1 MRCPQCNKELGGDS
15 RFCSSCG
22 AKIGPEDVTITR
34 SIPELF
40 QEISVGTVIAE
51 RYKIVEEIGRG
62 GMGVIYK
69 AEDTRLKRTVA
80 LKFLPPELTLNEHAR
95 ERFIREAQAAAA
107 LDHPNICTVH
117 EIDEADGK
125 TFISMAFIQGQS
137 LKKRI
142 EMGALDSDEILE
154 FAIQIMEGLE
164 EAHSKSII
172 HRDIKSA
179 NIMVTEKGQA
189 KIMDFGLAKVTG
201 DPMMT
206 QEGAA
211 IGTVAY
217 MSPEQARGE
226 PVDHRSDLWSF
237 GVVLYEMLTGHLP
250 FQGKDEASF
259 LYAIVHEQLKPAK
272 DIIPKIPDEWQQIMD
287 HALTKKPESRYQSAS
302 EVLKDLRRY
311 QKIVKA
317 PRTGITDFK
326 SFMRFIHKPQIAWP
340 LILVILLIC
349 TGGVLLFHRFGKMR
363 WARNEALPEIIKLVE
378 TENYLEAYKL
388 AERAEKYIPKYPLL
402 LELWPRMSVEM
413 SIRSEPDGANIYYK
427 NYEDNE
433 GAWEFLGQTPLQ
445 ERRLP
450 IGYYRWKIEK
460 EGYEKVERAF
470 EARLRPL
477 NFSLDR
483 EGSIPEEM
491 VRIPM
496 GSISSLIILSVGRTE
511 PVSVDNFLIDRFEVS
526 NRQYKEF
533 VDNGG
538 YKKSG
543 YWKHEFIKDS
553 HILTWEEAMAE
564 FKDKTGMSGPATWEL
579 GSFPEGEDG
588 YPVRGVS
595 WHEAAAYAE
604 FVGKQLPTIYH
615 WVRASGWNQA
625 SHFIPLSNYSG
636 TNPASCGKYQGL
648 SPFGT
653 YDMAGN
659 IREWC
664 WNESDGMRYI
674 MGGAWDD
681 PTYAFQIPDIKS
693 PFDRSDTNGF
703 RCMKNLSEK
712 TSAENLIQPLP
723 LAEFRDYTQEKPVD
737 DETFEHFRQ
746 FYVYEKSD
754 LNPVVEKI
762 DETSEYWVMQKVTF
776 DAAYGNERIIAY
788 LFLPKNSEPPYQ
800 TVVFFPGVNATY
812 SNSFEN
818 DGIGG
823 LEFIPKTGRAL
834 VHPIYKSTYER
845 RDGYVVPPT
854 SLQAWHIR
862 VRYWY
867 QDLARSLDYLAT
879 RPDID
884 YDKLAYFGW
893 SWGALMGPVYLALES
908 RFKVGIL
915 IAGGFMLLPEMKM
928 IPEADQINFAPH
940 VKKPILMMN
949 GRYDYIYPYERSQV
963 PMFRF
968 LGTPNE
974 HKEHKLY
981 DTDHNVPLSEVMKHS
996 LIWLDKYLG
1005 PVK

>member
-1 MRCPQCNKELGGDS
+1 
-15 RFCSSCG
+15 
-22 AKIGPEDVTITR
+22 
-34 SIPELF
+34 
-40 QEISVGTVIAE
+40 
-51 RYKIVEEIGRG
+51 
-62 GMGVIYK
+62 
-69 AEDTRLKRTVA
+69 
-80 LKFLPPELTLNEHAR
+80 
-95 ERFIREAQAAAA
+95 
-107 LDHPNICTVH
+107 
-117 EIDEADGK
+117 
-125 TFISMAFIQGQS
+125 
-137 LKKRI
+137 
-142 EMGALDSDEILE
+142 
-154 FAIQIMEGLE
+154 MEGLE
-164 EAHSKSII
+164 EAHSKGII

-206 QEGAA
+206 QEGVA

-226 PVDHRSDLWSF
+226 MVDHRSDLWSF

-250 FQGKDEASF
+250 FRGKDEASF
-259 LYAIVHEQLKPAK
+259 LYAIVHEQARSPK
-272 DIIPKIPDEWQQIMD
+272 DYIPKIPDEWQQILD
-287 HALTKKPESRYQSAS
+287 HALAKKIESRYQSAS
-302 EVLKDLRRY
+302 EVLKELREY
-311 QKIVKA
+311 QKKVKS
-317 PRTGITDFK
+317 PRVGITDFK
-326 SFMRFIHKPQIAWP
+326 SFMRFIRRPQVAWP
-340 LILVILLIC
+340 LILVILLIF
-349 TGGVLLFHRFGKMR
+349 TGGVLLFHRFAKMR

-388 AERAEKYIPKYPLL
+388 SEQAEKYIPEYPLL

-413 SIRSEPDGANIYYK
+413 SILSEPDGANIYYK
-427 NYEDNE
+427 NYADTE
-433 GAWEFLGQTPLQ
+433 GTWKLLGQTPLQ
-445 ERRLP
+445 GKRLP
-450 IGYYRWKIEK
+450 TWYYRWKIEK

-470 EARLRPL
+470 QTRPRPQ
-477 NFSLDR
+477 NFLLDR
-483 EGSIPEEM
+483 EGSIPKEM

-496 GSISSLIILSVGRTE
+496 GAISSLIILSVGQTE
-511 PVSVDNFLIDRFEVS
+511 PVAVNAFLIDRFEVS
-526 NRQYKEF
+526 NRHFKDF
-533 VDNGG
+533 IDNGG
-538 YKKSG
+538 YKKPE

-553 HILTWEEAMAE
+553 QILSWEEAMAE

-579 GSFPEGEDG
+579 GSFPEGEDE
-588 YPVRGVS
+588 YPVRGIC
-595 WHEAAAYAE
+595 WYEAAAYAE
-604 FVGKQLPTIYH
+604 FAGKKLPTIYH
-615 WVRASGWNQA
+615 WVRASGWNRA
-625 SHFIPLSNYSG
+625 SHFIPLSNYNG

-648 SPFGT
+648 SPYGT

-659 IREWC
+659 VREWC

-674 MGGAWDD
+674 MVGAWND

-693 PFDRSDTNGF
+693 PFDRTDTNGF
-703 RCMKNLSEK
+703 RCMKNLSGEAP
-712 TSAENLIQPLP
+712 AENLIQPLP

-737 DETFEHFRQ
+737 DQTFEHFRQ
-746 FYVYEKSD
+746 FYACEKSD
-754 LNPVVEKI
+754 LNPVVEEV
-762 DETSEYWVMQKVTF
+762 DEISEYWVMQKVTF
-776 DAAYGNERIIAY
+776 DAAYGNERVIAH

-800 TVVFFPGVNATY
+800 TVVYFPGVGATY

-818 DGIGG
+818 GEIGS
-823 LEFIPKTGRAL
+823 LDFIPKTGRAL
-834 VHPIYKSTYER
+834 VYPIYKSTYER

-854 SLQAWHIR
+854 TLQAWHIR

-908 RFKVGIL
+908 RFKVGIF
-915 IAGGFMLLPEMKM
+915 IAGGFMLLPETKM
-928 IPEADQINFAPH
+928 IPQADNINFAPR

-949 GRYDYIYPYERSQV
+949 GRYDYIYPYKRSQV

-968 LGTPNE
+968 LGTPDE

-1005 PVK
+1005 PIK